1 MAGQLAFE
9 DTPEVLDRVEVR
21 RLGWSLH
28 NLKTMVFEPGFG
40 LLAGVLGIV
49 VLLEDNVIG
58 GLAPILKAILQCI
71 LQDADIEV
79 GVHLALNLHH
89 VSRPLPPKTAPEHQ
103 TFTAILHCA
112 LHQT

>member
-1 MAGQLAFE
+1 M
-9 DTPEVLDRVEVR
+9 VLKKLINRTINFSTNGFSLSPLMLNWIKVW
-21 RLGWSLH
+21 RLGWPLH

-79 GVHLALNLHH
+79 GVHLALDLHRI
-89 VSRPLPPKTAPEHQ
+89 SSIRKNSPGQL
-103 TFTAILHCA
+103 A
-112 LHQT
+112 LN